1 MWMKEPA
8 VPFGASVTPA
18 VWSSSSL
25 VFKLF
30 PREASLPGGRQK
42 WGESQRGDHKQET
55 STKAS

>member
-1 MWMKEPA
+1 MKEPA